1 MPRSD
6 LALRRGS
13 KGLVTKQKNNIQQE
27 KELLDSNG
35 PDSFPSSGE
44 TALSSNAGS
53 KTTRSPTKKTVRSL
67 SKGGLTATEALE
79 LSRGLAETE
88 RKKYDKK
95 EKPKKDKAK
104 ASKRK
109 ESEIPVDDTK
119 PDDDIVLPPQPDLP
133 AQEMSNDEIEK
144 ENRILQKAEQKLA
157 ELKVKAEEKQIIF
170 NKLLLEM
177 KRMIYIFNKA
187 KEVDILT
194 VCKEITEE
202 PKVFVCSASSF
213 LIKFHYI
220 KITGILLFHFSFLNS
235 IFNLGKT
242 AYN

>member
-6 LALRRGS
+6 LATRRGS
-13 KGLVTKQKNNIQQE
+13 KGLVAKPKNHVQQE
-27 KELLDSNG
+27 KELTDSRG
-35 PDSFPSSGE
+35 PESFTSSGE
-44 TALSSNAGS
+44 TALPNAGS
-53 KTTRSPTKKTVRSL
+53 KTTKSPTKKTVRSL

-95 EKPKKDKAK
+95 EKPKKDKTR

-109 ESEIPVDDTK
+109 ESENPVDDTK
-119 PDDDIVLPPQPDLP
+119 TDDDIVLPPQPDLP
-133 AQEMSNDEIEK
+133 APEMSNDEIEK

-157 ELKVKAEEKQIIF
+157 ELKVKAEEKEIIF
-170 NKLLLEM
+170 NKLLLEL

-202 PKVFVCSASSF
+202 PKVFV
-213 LIKFHYI
+213 
-220 KITGILLFHFSFLNS
+220 G
-235 IFNLGKT
+235 
-242 AYN
+242 

>member
-13 KGLVTKQKNNIQQE
+13 KGLVTKPKNDIQQE
-27 KELLDSNG
+27 KELPDSKG
-35 PDSFPSSGE
+35 PDSFSSSGE
-44 TALSSNAGS
+44 KALPNAGS

-109 ESEIPVDDTK
+109 ESENPVDDTK
-119 PDDDIVLPPQPDLP
+119 TEDDIVLPPQPDLP

-202 PKVFVCSASSF
+202 PKVLMCSTSSF
-213 LIKFHYI
+213 FIKCH
-220 KITGILLFHFSFLNS
+220 
-235 IFNLGKT
+235 
-242 AYN
+242 

>member
-13 KGLVTKQKNNIQQE
+13 KGLVTKPKNDIQQE
-27 KELLDSNG
+27 KELPDSKG
-35 PDSFPSSGE
+35 PDSFSSSGE
-44 TALSSNAGS
+44 TALPNAGS

-104 ASKRK
+104 ASKGEER
-109 ESEIPVDDTK
+109 ENPVDDTK

-144 ENRILQKAEQKLA
+144 ENRVLQKAEQKLA
-157 ELKVKAEEKQIIF
+157 ELKVKSEEKQIIF

-202 PKVFVCSASSF
+202 PKVFLSIAIF
-213 LIKFHYI
+213 F
-220 KITGILLFHFSFLNS
+220 FS
-235 IFNLGKT
+235 
-242 AYN
+242 

>member
-1 MPRSD
+1 MLRGDMAS
-6 LALRRGS
+6 RRGR
-13 KGLVTKQKNNIQQE
+13 KGLVTKPKINIQQE
-27 KELLDSNG
+27 KELTDSKG
-35 PDSFPSSGE
+35 PESFSSSGE
-44 TALSSNAGS
+44 AALPNAGS
-53 KTTRSPTKKTVRSL
+53 KTLKSPTKKTKRSL

-88 RKKYDKK
+88 RKKYDEK
-95 EKPKKDKAK
+95 EKPKKDTSKALY
-104 ASKRK
+104 RK
-109 ESEIPVDDTK
+109 ESEKPVDDTIT
-119 PDDDIVLPPQPDLP
+119 DDDIVLPPQPDLP
-133 AQEMSNDEIEK
+133 AQGMSNDEIEK

-202 PKVFVCSASSF
+202 PKVFVCLASRYF
-213 LIKFHYI
+213 MKFHLCGYFC
-220 KITGILLFHFSFLNS
+220 FHFPFINSFC
-235 IFNLGKT
+235 NLGKT

>member
-6 LALRRGS
+6 LASRRGS
-13 KGLVTKQKNNIQQE
+13 KGLVTKPKNHVLQE
-27 KELLDSNG
+27 KELTDLKG
-35 PDSFPSSGE
+35 PESFTSPGE

-53 KTTRSPTKKTVRSL
+53 KTTRSPTKKTKRSL

-104 ASKRK
+104 ASKGK
-109 ESEIPVDDTK
+109 ESENPVDDTK

-202 PKVFVCSASSF
+202 PKVFV
-213 LIKFHYI
+213 
-220 KITGILLFHFSFLNS
+220 G
-235 IFNLGKT
+235 
-242 AYN
+242 